1 VDELMAQRVRK
12 LEELRRL
19 GMDPFRVT
27 RFDRTHTADQ
37 IHTDF
42 QELEG
47 KAVVLAGRLVARRG
61 HGRAAFLDLAD
72 HTGRIQ
78 LHVTEDSL
86 GPEAYGRLDLADLGD
101 FLGVSGAVFRTRRG
115 EVSVAVSEL
124 QILSKSLRPLPE
136 KFHGLRDAEAKHRQR
151 YLHLIAEPEVREVF
165 VARSRMIAAI
175 RRLLDERGFVEVET
189 PMMQAIHG
197 GATARPFVTHHNAL
211 DIDLYLRI
219 APELYLKR
227 LIVGGFDRVYEINR
241 NFRNEGMDRDH
252 SPEFT
257 MLELY
262 QSYADYRQIMALT
275 TEIIRTGAVA
285 VSGEMR
291 AHFGGHEVDL
301 AADWQVLTM
310 DDAFRRFAGISL
322 ADLGDDAAAR
332 AVAHAKGVEPDGPVT
347 VATVL
352 NKVFDVYVQPN
363 LIEPTYIIEFPVTV
377 SPFAKRKPDR
387 PELTERFELFI
398 AGQETANA
406 FTELNDPLDQRSR
419 FEDQA
424 RQRAAGDEEAQPM
437 DEDFLRALEHG
448 MPPTGGLGIGM
459 DRLFMLLT
467 GTESIRDVILF
478 PHMRPRAEDE

>member
-1 VDELMAQRVRK
+1 MDELMAQRVRK
-12 LEELRRL
+12 LEELRRM
-19 GMDPFRVT
+19 GMDPFQIT
-27 RFDRTHTADQ
+27 RFDRTHTASEVHRRFD
-37 IHTDF
+37 
-42 QELEG
+42 ELEG
-47 KAVVLAGRLVARRG
+47 KAVTLAGRLVARRG

-78 LHVTEDSL
+78 LHVTEDRL
-86 GPEAYGRLDLADLGD
+86 GPEAYGRLDLVDLGD
-101 FLGVSGAVFRTRRG
+101 FIGVSGEVFRTRRG
-115 EVSVAVSEL
+115 EVSIAVSEL
-124 QILSKSLRPLPE
+124 RILSKSLRPLPE
-136 KFHGLRDAEAKHRQR
+136 KFHGLRDAEAKHRRR
-151 YLHLIAEPEVREVF
+151 YLHLIAEPEVRDLF
-165 VARSRMIAAI
+165 VARSRMITAI
-175 RRLLDERGFVEVET
+175 RHLLDERGFVEVET

-197 GATARPFVTHHNAL
+197 GAAARPFVTHHNAL

-262 QSYADYRQIMALT
+262 QSYADYHQIMELT
-275 TEIIRTGAVA
+275 TEIIRTAAVA
-285 VSGEMR
+285 VSGAMK
-291 AHFGGHEVDL
+291 A
-301 AADWQVLTM
+301 
-310 DDAFRRFAGISL
+310 RFAGHEIDLGADWHVRTMDEVLREFAGVSL
-322 ADLGDDAAAR
+322 ADLSDDSAAKAVAR
-332 AVAHAKGVEPDGPVT
+332 AKEVDPDGPVT

-352 NKVFDVYVQPN
+352 NKVFDIYVQPN
-363 LIEPTYIIEFPVTV
+363 LVEPTYVTEFPVAV
-377 SPFAKRKPDR
+377 SPFAKRKPDQ

-406 FTELNDPLDQRSR
+406 FSELNDPLDQRAR

-478 PHMRPRAEDE
+478 PHMRPRAEEY

>member
-1 VDELMAQRVRK
+1 
-12 LEELRRL
+12 
-19 GMDPFRVT
+19 
-27 RFDRTHTADQ
+27 
-37 IHTDF
+37 
-42 QELEG
+42 
-47 KAVVLAGRLVARRG
+47 
-61 HGRAAFLDLAD
+61 
-72 HTGRIQ
+72 
-78 LHVTEDSL
+78 
-86 GPEAYGRLDLADLGD
+86 
-101 FLGVSGAVFRTRRG
+101 
-115 EVSVAVSEL
+115 
-124 QILSKSLRPLPE
+124 
-136 KFHGLRDAEAKHRQR
+136 
-151 YLHLIAEPEVREVF
+151 
-165 VARSRMIAAI
+165 
-175 RRLLDERGFVEVET
+175 
-189 PMMQAIHG
+189 
-197 GATARPFVTHHNAL
+197 
-211 DIDLYLRI
+211 
-219 APELYLKR
+219 
-227 LIVGGFDRVYEINR
+227 
-241 NFRNEGMDRDH
+241 MDRDH